1 MPLFLFEPTF
11 INRESNIAAVM
22 SGLSSWK
29 ADHQLRIPNLA
40 KARRQME
47 GNGIPGPVKKEM
59 SHRDMALFLKEYKSS
74 GIGGRNMVTQR
85 TFGTL
90 PSGEEVQIYHLE
102 NKSGAFAEVL
112 QFGAILVKL
121 CVPDRDGR
129 LTDVVLGYD
138 DLAGY
143 EVNGCFFGA
152 TIGRSGNRIAQS
164 RFTLDGK
171 EIVLTPN
178 EGANN
183 LHSGPDGFEKKMW
196 TASEISEDKN
206 AVTFSR
212 ISPDGENGF
221 PGEFNVSVT
230 YEMTEEN
237 ELRIVYGG
245 VCDQTT
251 IANMTNHS
259 YFNLAGEG
267 SGSAMD
273 QYLTIH
279 AEQYTPVGEGSIP
292 LGENAAVE
300 GTPMDFRKAHKIGDE
315 IEADFEQLKFTGGFD
330 HNYVTDG
337 YNKASIREIASAWS
351 EKSGIQMDVLTD
363 CPCVQFYAANFV
375 EDEYGKNGHVYNKR
389 EAFCLE
395 TQVEPNAVNVE
406 NFHSPILE
414 AGERY
419 YSETIYRFS
428 VKK

>member
-1 MPLFLFEPTF
+1 
-11 INRESNIAAVM
+11 
-22 SGLSSWK
+22 
-29 ADHQLRIPNLA
+29 
-40 KARRQME
+40 ME

-90 PSGEEVQIYHLE
+90 PSGEKVQIYHLE

-230 YEMTEEN
+230 YEMTENN

-245 VCDQTT
+245 VCDKTT
-251 IANMTNHS
+251 VANMTNHS

-267 SGSAMD
+267 SGKAMD
-273 QYLTIH
+273 QYLMIH
-279 AEQYTPVGEGSIP
+279 AESYTPVGEGSIP
-292 LGENAAVE
+292 LGENAPVE
-300 GTPMDFRKAHKIGDE
+300 GTPMDFRIPHQIGDE
-315 IEADFEQLKFTGGFD
+315 IEADFEQLKITGGYD
-330 HNYVTDG
+330 HNYVTDY
-337 YNKASIREIASAWS
+337 YNKASVREIARAWS
-351 EKSGIQMDVLTD
+351 EKTGIEMSVLSD

-375 EDEYGKNGHVYNKR
+375 ENEHGKNGHVYNQR

-406 NFHSPILE
+406 AFHSPILD

-419 YSETIYRFS
+419 YSETIYCFS
-428 VKK
+428 VRK

>member
-1 MPLFLFEPTF
+1 
-11 INRESNIAAVM
+11 
-22 SGLSSWK
+22 
-29 ADHQLRIPNLA
+29 
-40 KARRQME
+40 ME

-178 EGANN
+178 EGVNN

-279 AEQYTPVGEGSIP
+279 AEQYTPVGEESIP

-315 IEADFEQLKFTGGFD
+315 IEADFEQLRITGGYD

-337 YNKASIREIASAWS
+337 YNKASIREIAEAWS
-351 EKSGIQMDVLTD
+351 EKTGIQMNVLTD

-375 EDEYGKNGHVYNKR
+375 DQEHGKNGHVYNKR

-406 NFHSPILE
+406 NFHSPIQE

>member
-1 MPLFLFEPTF
+1 M
-11 INRESNIAAVM
+11 
-22 SGLSSWK
+22 
-29 ADHQLRIPNLA
+29 RIPNLA
-40 KARRQME
+40 AARRQME

-279 AEQYTPVGEGSIP
+279 AEQYTPVGEESIP

-315 IEADFEQLKFTGGFD
+315 IEADFEQLRITGGYD

-337 YNKASIREIASAWS
+337 YNKASIREIAEAWS
-351 EKSGIQMDVLTD
+351 EKTGIQMNVLTD

-375 EDEYGKNGHVYNKR
+375 DQEHGKNGHVYNKR

>member
-1 MPLFLFEPTF
+1 
-11 INRESNIAAVM
+11 
-22 SGLSSWK
+22 
-29 ADHQLRIPNLA
+29 
-40 KARRQME
+40 ME

-375 EDEYGKNGHVYNKR
+375 EDEHGKNGHVYNKR

-406 NFHSPILE
+406 NFHSPVLE
-414 AGERY
+414 AGEKY
-419 YSETIYRFS
+419 YSETVYRFS
-428 VKK
+428 VRK

>member
-1 MPLFLFEPTF
+1 
-11 INRESNIAAVM
+11 
-22 SGLSSWK
+22 
-29 ADHQLRIPNLA
+29 
-40 KARRQME
+40 ME

-164 RFTLDGK
+164 RFTLDSK

-212 ISPDGENGF
+212 ISSDGENGF

-315 IEADFEQLKFTGGFD
+315 IEADFEQLRITGGYD

-337 YNKASIREIASAWS
+337 YNKASIREIAEAWS
-351 EKSGIQMDVLTD
+351 EKTGIQMNVLTD

-375 EDEYGKNGHVYNKR
+375 DQEHGKNGHVYNKR

>member
-1 MPLFLFEPTF
+1 
-11 INRESNIAAVM
+11 
-22 SGLSSWK
+22 
-29 ADHQLRIPNLA
+29 
-40 KARRQME
+40 ME

-112 QFGAILVKL
+112 QCGAILVKL

-292 LGENAAVE
+292 LGENAAVQ

-315 IEADFEQLKFTGGFD
+315 IEADFEQLRITGGYD

-337 YNKASIREIASAWS
+337 YNKASIREIAEAWS
-351 EKSGIQMDVLTD
+351 EKTGIQMNVLTD

-375 EDEYGKNGHVYNKR
+375 ENENGKNGHVYNKR

>member
-1 MPLFLFEPTF
+1 
-11 INRESNIAAVM
+11 
-22 SGLSSWK
+22 
-29 ADHQLRIPNLA
+29 
-40 KARRQME
+40 ME

-152 TIGRSGNRIAQS
+152 TIGRSGNRISQS

-171 EIVLTPN
+171 KIVLTPN

-315 IEADFEQLKFTGGFD
+315 IEADFEQLRITGGYD

-337 YNKASIREIASAWS
+337 YNKASIREIAEAWS
-351 EKSGIQMDVLTD
+351 EKTGIQMNVLTD

-375 EDEYGKNGHVYNKR
+375 DQEHGKNGHVYNKR

>member
-1 MPLFLFEPTF
+1 
-11 INRESNIAAVM
+11 
-22 SGLSSWK
+22 
-29 ADHQLRIPNLA
+29 
-40 KARRQME
+40 ME
-47 GNGIPGPVKKEM
+47 GNGIPDLKKEM

-171 EIVLTPN
+171 KIVLTPN

-315 IEADFEQLKFTGGFD
+315 IEADFEQLRITGGYD

-337 YNKASIREIASAWS
+337 YNKASIREIAEAWS
-351 EKSGIQMDVLTD
+351 EKTGIQMNVLTD

-375 EDEYGKNGHVYNKR
+375 DQEHGKNGHVYNKR

>member
-1 MPLFLFEPTF
+1 
-11 INRESNIAAVM
+11 
-22 SGLSSWK
+22 
-29 ADHQLRIPNLA
+29 
-40 KARRQME
+40 ME

-59 SHRDMALFLKEYKSS
+59 SHRDMALCLKEYKSS

-171 EIVLTPN
+171 KIVLTPN

-315 IEADFEQLKFTGGFD
+315 IEADFEQLRITGGYD

-337 YNKASIREIASAWS
+337 YNKASIREIAEAWS
-351 EKSGIQMDVLTD
+351 EKTGIQMNVLTD

-375 EDEYGKNGHVYNKR
+375 DQEHGKNGHVYNKR

-419 YSETIYRFS
+419 YSETIYRFF

>member
-29 ADHQLRIPNLA
+29 ADHQLRTPNLA

-212 ISPDGENGF
+212 ISSDGENGF

-315 IEADFEQLKFTGGFD
+315 IEADFEQLRITGGYD

-337 YNKASIREIASAWS
+337 YNKASIREIAEAWS
-351 EKSGIQMDVLTD
+351 EKTGIQMNVLTD

-375 EDEYGKNGHVYNKR
+375 DQEHGKNGHVYNKR

>member
-1 MPLFLFEPTF
+1 
-11 INRESNIAAVM
+11 
-22 SGLSSWK
+22 
-29 ADHQLRIPNLA
+29 
-40 KARRQME
+40 ME

-138 DLAGY
+138 DLVGY

-279 AEQYTPVGEGSIP
+279 AEQYTPVGEESIP

-315 IEADFEQLKFTGGFD
+315 IEADFEQLRITGGYD

-337 YNKASIREIASAWS
+337 YNKASIREIAEAWS
-351 EKSGIQMDVLTD
+351 EKTGIQMNVLTD

-375 EDEYGKNGHVYNKR
+375 DQEHGKNGHVYNKR

>member
-1 MPLFLFEPTF
+1 
-11 INRESNIAAVM
+11 
-22 SGLSSWK
+22 
-29 ADHQLRIPNLA
+29 
-40 KARRQME
+40 ME

-212 ISPDGENGF
+212 ISSDGENGF

-279 AEQYTPVGEGSIP
+279 AEQDTPVGEGSIP

-315 IEADFEQLKFTGGFD
+315 IEADFEQLRITGGYD

-337 YNKASIREIASAWS
+337 YNKASIREIAEAWS
-351 EKSGIQMDVLTD
+351 EKTGIQMNVLTD

-375 EDEYGKNGHVYNKR
+375 DQEHGKNGHVYNKR

>member
-1 MPLFLFEPTF
+1 
-11 INRESNIAAVM
+11 
-22 SGLSSWK
+22 
-29 ADHQLRIPNLA
+29 
-40 KARRQME
+40 ME

-178 EGANN
+178 EGVNN

-279 AEQYTPVGEGSIP
+279 AEQYTPVGEESIP

-315 IEADFEQLKFTGGFD
+315 IEADFEQLRITGGYD

-337 YNKASIREIASAWS
+337 YNKASIREIAEAWS
-351 EKSGIQMDVLTD
+351 EKTGIQMNVLTD

-375 EDEYGKNGHVYNKR
+375 DQEHGKNGHVYNKR

-428 VKK
+428 LKK